1 MTRMDVTYFR
11 GGVGVYSVKKPRDV
25 MKSWTVTDLSKKY
38 PVSMG
43 GHYLF
48 LLDDLPQ
55 KVVGSSLIWKKTSL
69 SRK

>member
-1 MTRMDVTYFR
+1 M
-11 GGVGVYSVKKPRDV
+11 YSVKKPRDV

-69 SRK
+69 TRK